1 MKRITKIK
9 IYFLLLIP
17 ILGINSCQKSAQFS
31 NTKFQ
36 EIKAG
41 FETPTDDNTLWCYW
55 YWINDD
61 ISKEGITKD
70 LLAMKEAG
78 IGAALIGNI
87 NPAGIDGKV
96 PMLSEEW
103 WSHMVHAVT
112 EGNRIG
118 VDIGIFN
125 CPGWSQSGGPWV
137 DSEKAMRYL
146 TFSET
151 EISGPGKV
159 SLLLVQ
165 PKKEFQDTHTLAFLA
180 PDTEKKNLKS
190 LGASLKSNPE
200 ISNLSSIVDDNS
212 ETAIRFEV
220 KGNTKISFEIDIP
233 EKIIARQISLSPGAD
248 AFKCDCS
255 LYAKID
261 GEEKLIKQFQFD
273 RSNFKVNVGP
283 ITNGAL
289 AISLDNMESDQFRLE
304 CDRFTSRTG
313 QAGFSEINI
322 SEAPVLDRYVEKQL
336 GKMHPTPL
344 PNWDTYL
351 WETQDSKLES
361 ALLVD
366 AQQVVDVSE
375 FVDKN
380 GQLNWEVPNGE
391 WTIMRIGMTPT
402 GTKNSPSAPQG
413 EGYEIDKMSSELA
426 RYHFDNFVG
435 EFLKRIPEESK
446 SAFKYVIADSYEMG
460 SQNWTDDY
468 ELKFREKFGYDPVK
482 YLPVLSGRIVGS
494 VEESERFLWD
504 LRRSVADD
512 VAYEYVGGL
521 KKASNEYNLQTWLEN
536 YGHWGFPGE
545 FMMYGGQSDLI
556 GGEFW
561 NEGTLGNIE
570 CKASSSTS
578 HTYGKSRTSAEAFTA
593 SQKSYLRHPAMLK
606 KRGDWSF
613 TEGINHLVLHLYIQ
627 QPDENRK
634 PGMNA
639 WFSTEFNRH
648 NTWFGQADNY
658 FDYLRRCQHLL
669 QQGQYAADVC
679 YFIGENAPIMTG
691 GRNPEIPN
699 GYSYDYINGEV
710 ILDRLSVQDGKFVL
724 PDGMSYSVMVLP
736 KVNSMRPEVLAKLEQ
751 LVRQGG
757 VLLGL
762 KPEKSPSLQNYPE
775 CDTQVQEMAAKLWAG
790 DYVDGKMTN
799 KYGEGLVL
807 DGQELSEIFSMLNLK
822 KDLDVP
828 EETPI
833 LWTHRTQPGMDI
845 YFITNQSD
853 DEIEINPVFRVDK
866 NLKPQLWDAVTG
878 NVRHLNEF
886 SQTENGTLVPM
897 QLKAEQSWFVVFTDV
912 ESKGINV
919 GYKQNF
925 QAPEVTQTLNQSFAV
940 DFRNKEIGPEKPV
953 VFDELTD
960 WSKSAD
966 EQIKYYSGTAVYSST
981 FNVDAIPEEGEV
993 YMNLGN
999 VSVMAEVKLN
1009 GKDVGGVW
1017 MAPYRL
1023 NVAGLLKQGEN
1034 TLEIE
1039 VANLWRNRMIRDK
1052 MLPESERYT
1061 WTVVDD
1067 IKEGEAPH
1075 SSGLLGPLTI
1085 EIQK

>member
-1 MKRITKIK
+1 MR
-9 IYFLLLIP
+9 
-17 ILGINSCQKSAQFS
+17 
-31 NTKFQ
+31 
-36 EIKAG
+36 
-41 FETPTDDNTLWCYW
+41 
-55 YWINDD
+55 
-61 ISKEGITKD
+61 
-70 LLAMKEAG
+70 
-78 IGAALIGNI
+78 
-87 NPAGIDGKV
+87 
-96 PMLSEEW
+96 
-103 WSHMVHAVT
+103 T
-112 EGNRIG
+112 E
-118 VDIGIFN
+118 
-125 CPGWSQSGGPWV
+125 SQ
-137 DSEKAMRYL
+137 
-146 TFSET
+146 
-151 EISGPGKV
+151 
-159 SLLLVQ
+159 
-165 PKKEFQDTHTLAFLA
+165 
-180 PDTEKKNLKS
+180 
-190 LGASLKSNPE
+190 
-200 ISNLSSIVDDNS
+200 
-212 ETAIRFEV
+212 
-220 KGNTKISFEIDIP
+220 
-233 EKIIARQISLSPGAD
+233 
-248 AFKCDCS
+248 
-255 LYAKID
+255 
-261 GEEKLIKQFQFD
+261 
-273 RSNFKVNVGP
+273 
-283 ITNGAL
+283 
-289 AISLDNMESDQFRLE
+289 
-304 CDRFTSRTG
+304 
-313 QAGFSEINI
+313 
-322 SEAPVLDRYVEKQL
+322 
-336 GKMHPTPL
+336 
-344 PNWDTYL
+344 
-351 WETQDSKLES
+351 
-361 ALLVD
+361 
-366 AQQVVDVSE
+366 
-375 FVDKN
+375 
-380 GQLNWEVPNGE
+380 
-391 WTIMRIGMTPT
+391 
-402 GTKNSPSAPQG
+402 
-413 EGYEIDKMSSELA
+413 
-426 RYHFDNFVG
+426 
-435 EFLKRIPEESK
+435 
-446 SAFKYVIADSYEMG
+446 
-460 SQNWTDDY
+460 
-468 ELKFREKFGYDPVK
+468 
-482 YLPVLSGRIVGS
+482 
-494 VEESERFLWD
+494 
-504 LRRSVADD
+504 
-512 VAYEYVGGL
+512 
-521 KKASNEYNLQTWLEN
+521 
-536 YGHWGFPGE
+536 
-545 FMMYGGQSDLI
+545 
-556 GGEFW
+556 
-561 NEGTLGNIE
+561 
-570 CKASSSTS
+570 
-578 HTYGKSRTSAEAFTA
+578 
-593 SQKSYLRHPAMLK
+593 
-606 KRGDWSF
+606 
-613 TEGINHLVLHLYIQ
+613 
-627 QPDENRK
+627 
-634 PGMNA
+634 GMNA

-658 FDYLRRCQHLL
+658 FDYLRRCQYLL

-691 GRNPEIPN
+691 GRNPEIPK

-710 ILDRLSVQDGKFVL
+710 ILDRLSVKDGKFVL

-736 KVNSMRPEVLAKLEQ
+736 PVNSMRPEVLAKLEQ
-751 LVRQGG
+751 LVQQGG
-757 VLLGL
+757 VLLGS
-762 KPEKSPSLQNYPE
+762 KPEKSPSLQNYPK
-775 CDTQVQEMAAKLWAG
+775 CDAQVQEMAAKLWAG
-790 DYVDGKMTN
+790 DYVDGKLTN